1 MTVATEKLVNDFKEV
16 VREGESKLR
25 DVSRDLTSKARER
38 MSVSVVRAKDTCK
51 AAEEQLRVAAKRT
64 DATVRQHPYAAV
76 GIGLAVGLLVG
87 AVLLRRK

>member
-25 DVSRDLTSKARER
+25 DVSRDLSAKAREQ
-38 MSVSVVRAKDTCK
+38 MNLSVAKAKDTCK
-51 AAEEQLRVAAKRT
+51 QAEEQLRVAAKRT

-76 GIGLAVGLLVG
+76 GVGLALGLIIG
-87 AVLLRRK
+87 AVLLRRR

>member
-1 MTVATEKLVNDFKEV
+1 MTVATERLVNDFKEV

-25 DVSRDLTSKARER
+25 DVSRDLSAKARER
-38 MSVSVVRAKDTCK
+38 MTVSVAKAKDTCK
-51 AAEEQLRVAAKRT
+51 QAEHQLRVAAKRT

-76 GIGLAVGLLVG
+76 GVGLALGLLVG